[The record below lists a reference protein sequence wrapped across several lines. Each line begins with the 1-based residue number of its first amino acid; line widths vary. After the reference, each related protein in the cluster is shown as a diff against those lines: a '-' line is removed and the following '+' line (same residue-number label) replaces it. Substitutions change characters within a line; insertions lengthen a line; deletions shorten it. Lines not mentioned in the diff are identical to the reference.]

1 MKYIILILTLVTI
14 TTTSCAQT
22 KQPRKKS
29 VKTTKVSVNT
39 DSLIH
44 RAALVAI
51 DSLRAKGY
59 IKD

>member
-1 MKYIILILTLVTI
+1 MKYVILILALAI

-29 VKTTKVSVNT
+29 VKVQKISTNT

-44 RAALVAI
+44 KAALNAV

-59 IKD
+59 IKN

>member
-1 MKYIILILTLVTI
+1 MKYIILILALTI

-29 VKTTKVSVNT
+29 VKTTKVSATT
-39 DSLIH
+39 DSTVN
-44 RAALVAI
+44 RAVKAAI
-51 DSLRAKGY
+51 DSLKAHGY